1 VKTNEEHKFKMPKI
15 AHIAIYC
22 LDIEKMRSFYETYFE
37 ATSNEKYRNNKKHFE
52 SYFLKFEDETSLELM
67 QKVGIPVSQNDVY
80 KESIGLIH
88 FAMSVG
94 SEEKVRNLTEKL
106 RNDGYEIIGECR
118 WTGDGYYESVI
129 LDPENNRV
137 EITI

>member
-1 VKTNEEHKFKMPKI
+1 MPKI

-22 LDIEKMRSFYETYFE
+22 SDIEKMRLFYETYFG
-37 ATSNEKYRNNKKHFE
+37 AISNEKYRNEKKQFE

-67 QKVGIPVSQNDVY
+67 QKMGVPVSENDVY
-80 KESIGLIH
+80 IEATGLIH

-94 SEEKVRNLTEKL
+94 SEEKVNELTEKL
-106 RNDGYEIIGECR
+106 RTDGYEVIGECR

-137 EITI
+137 EITV

>member
-1 VKTNEEHKFKMPKI
+1 MPKI

-22 LDIEKMRSFYETYFE
+22 LDIEKMRVFYETYFG
-37 ATSNEKYRNNKKHFE
+37 AISNEKYHNEKKQFE

-67 QKVGIPVSQNDVY
+67 QKTGIPTSKNDVY
-80 KESIGLIH
+80 AEATGLIH

-94 SEEKVRNLTEKL
+94 SEKKVNELTEKL
-106 RNDGYEIIGECR
+106 RTDGYEIIGQTR
-118 WTGDGYYESVI
+118 WTGDGYYESII
-129 LDPENNRV
+129 LDPEKNRV